1 MAAHGTVEAAN
12 FLVPNATFFAELV
25 AFVVI
30 LLVLWKYVVPPVSKA
45 MNERQEVIRKQLDDA
60 EAARQKLSEAEA
72 EYQRALNEARTQAAV
87 IRDNA
92 RAEAQRIGDE
102 LRAQA
107 SEESARI
114 IARGEEQL
122 ANQRRSIVR
131 ELRTEV
137 GKLAVDLAG
146 KIVGD
151 SLIDETR
158 QRATVERFL
167 TDLDSTGDKVSS

>member
-45 MNERQEVIRKQLDDA
+45 MGERQEVIRKQLDDA
-60 EAARQKLSEAEA
+60 DAARAKLAEAQA

-131 ELRTEV
+131 ELRAEV
-137 GKLAVDLAG
+137 GELAVQLAG

-151 SLIDETR
+151 SLADEAR

-167 TDLDSTGDKVSS
+167 SDLDSTGDKVSS

>member
-1 MAAHGTVEAAN
+1 MG
-12 FLVPNATFFAELV
+12 
-25 AFVVI
+25 
-30 LLVLWKYVVPPVSKA
+30 
-45 MNERQEVIRKQLDDA
+45 ERQEVIRRQLDDA
-60 EAARQKLSEAEA
+60 EAARQKLAEA
-72 EYQRALNEARTQAAV
+72 QDEYQRALNEARTQAAV

-131 ELRTEV
+131 ELRAEV
-137 GKLAVDLAG
+137 GELAVQLAG

-151 SLIDETR
+151 SLADEAR

-167 TDLDSTGDKVSS
+167 SDLDSTGDKVSS